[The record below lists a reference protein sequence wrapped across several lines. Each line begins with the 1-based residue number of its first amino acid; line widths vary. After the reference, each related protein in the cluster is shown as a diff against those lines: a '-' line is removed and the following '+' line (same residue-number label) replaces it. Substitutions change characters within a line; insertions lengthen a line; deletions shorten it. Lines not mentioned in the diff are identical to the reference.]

1 MSYRAALII
10 LGLVAL
16 PAAALARPSGPA
28 EPPATPTPAVAST
41 HAGTSSPPK
50 DAAPAP
56 AVPQSELDRSAIF
69 QILCGGAML
78 QDVAVQAH
86 LWQVAG
92 SLAERSWTPPRVTV
106 RVVVDSSGR

>member
-1 MSYRAALII
+1 MSYRTVLII
-10 LGLVAL
+10 LGLAAL
-16 PAAALARPSGPA
+16 PAAALARPSG
-28 EPPATPTPAVAST
+28 EPPAPPPPAAASP

-56 AVPQSELDRSAIF
+56 AVPKSELDRSAIF

>member
-1 MSYRAALII
+1 MSHRTVLIM
-10 LGLVAL
+10 LGFAVL

-41 HAGTSSPPK
+41 RAGTSSPPK

-56 AVPQSELDRSAIF
+56 AVSKEELDRNAIF

-78 QDVAVQAH
+78 QDVTVQNH
-86 LWQVAG
+86 LWRVAG